1 MTRTIALAALILV
14 AAQASA
20 FATTQHLKTIGEQCA
35 VQLKLPPTACACI
48 SSAAGEQLSDTQQA
62 FMVAQITKDKA
73 AMASLQ
79 SSMTVGEMTVVG
91 NFMTSIV
98 GQCQR

>member
-1 MTRTIALAALILV
+1 MTRIITLAAFTLL

-20 FATTQHLKTIGEQCA
+20 FATAQHLKTIGEQCGI
-35 VQLKLPPTACACI
+35 QLKLPAATCACI
-48 SSAAGEQLSDTQQA
+48 SGAAGEQLSETQQA

-73 AMASLQ
+73 AMAQMQ
-79 SSMTVGEMTVVG
+79 SSMTVGEMTAVG

-98 GQCQR
+98 GQCQQ